1 MKTIPILRMDCPT
14 CIPVLEREIL
24 KVQGVEDVR
33 GYYMTKTIKVTY
45 NTSKTQVTEIE
56 KAIERLGYRIAYKK
70 YPSPLTKLK
79 SLFNKEEDSGV
90 VTLEDKGF
98 LETLNASKPV
108 VILFSS
114 PTCPSC
120 MIFKP
125 HFTSLAK
132 RHSDKAQFYEMNI
145 EDTNTWR
152 NYDVLSIPQILIFRE
167 GKISERITGMPSV
180 NEIESRLEE
189 ETNAHVP
196 DDYPSHNRSKA
207 DIT

>member
-1 MKTIPILRMDCPT
+1 MTKSLAMKTIPILRMDCPT

-24 KVQGVEDVR
+24 KVQGVEKVR
-33 GYYMTKTIKVTY
+33 GYYMTKTIKVTF
-45 NTSKTQVTEIE
+45 NASKTQVSEIE

-70 YPSPLTKLK
+70 YPSPLIKLK
-79 SLFNKEEDSGV
+79 SLFKKEEDLGV
-90 VTLEDKGF
+90 LTLKDKDF
-98 LETLNASKPV
+98 PEVLHTSKPV

-120 MIFKP
+120 IVFKP
-125 HFTSLAK
+125 HFESLVK
-132 RHSDKAQFYEMNI
+132 RHSEKANFYEMNI

-180 NEIESRLEE
+180 SEIERNL
-189 ETNAHVP
+189 
-196 DDYPSHNRSKA
+196 
-207 DIT
+207 